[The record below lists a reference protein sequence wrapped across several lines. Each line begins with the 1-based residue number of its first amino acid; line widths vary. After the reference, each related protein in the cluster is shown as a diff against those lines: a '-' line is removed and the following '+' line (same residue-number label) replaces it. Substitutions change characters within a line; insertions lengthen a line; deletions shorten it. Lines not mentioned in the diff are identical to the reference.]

1 MISYFTDF
9 VLFAIFVIGL
19 TATMGVLANGIGSGL
34 FGGKTKDT
42 FFQQSEKTQKGWNRV
57 KRINR

>member
-9 VLFAIFVIGL
+9 ALFAIFVIGL

-34 FGGKTKDT
+34 FGGKTKNA
-42 FFQQSEKTQKGWNRV
+42 FYEQSSKTQKGWNPV
-57 KRINR
+57 KRK